1 MKTIEEKLFP
11 HSNELVFHEFEE
23 LFRATIIDA
32 ELDPIEC
39 EFQGDST
46 ATLNT
51 SNLSYIKLS
60 VDNLLMLIE
69 LIEESEIKTETK

>member
-1 MKTIEEKLFP
+1 MKTIEDKLFP
-11 HSNELVFHEFEE
+11 KRNKLIPNGIDGFK
-23 LFRATIIDA
+23 ATIIDV